1 MPEKR
6 GRPWEYVSSFSTAR
20 EIFFYQFFQKGF
32 AMKRRLWV
40 LTASVRGKLA
50 VGPWIVLSLSASLF
64 GQGQATLR
72 GQITDQTGGVV
83 SGAKVTLQSATGL
96 VKTAIATKDGS
107 YSFADLPRGDYTVEA
122 SAPDLALAEPVTVSI
137 NSGVQTLNLQ
147 LSVAAVKEEV
157 SVQGDS
163 APAVNTDAA
172 SNASATVLRGTDLD
186 ALSDNPDDLAA
197 DLQALAGPAAGP
209 NGGAIFIDGFSGGDL
224 PPKNAIR
231 EIRINQNP
239 FSPEYDK
246 LGFGRIEIFT
256 KPGTDK
262 FRGSVGYNFANDFW
276 NSRNPYAAQ
285 KAPFH
290 LNELSSTLS
299 GPINKRASF
308 NLNLIR
314 EWVDNG
320 NVINVV
326 TLDPQTL
333 VAGPFTDTFV
343 SSLRR
348 TGVTPRLDYQ
358 LNSNNSLTIRYSFYR
373 NDVQNAGVGS
383 LNLISRGYHNLLNSE
398 TVQLTETAVLST
410 TVINETRFQYYRPTI
425 LSESNTPGFALQ
437 VLGAFNGGGAQVGH
451 TTDLQNTYEFQ
462 NYTSVIRGVHS
473 WRFGVRLRGA
483 TEANSSPQNFGG
495 TFTFSGGLAP
505 ELDANNMPV
514 LNPSGQPVLV
524 DINSIESYRRTLL
537 FQQMGLPASQIR
549 QLGGGAS
556 QFTINAGNPVVA
568 AGQFDMGAFAGDDWR
583 VRRNVTLNLGLRY
596 ETQTNIHDWRDF
608 APRIGV
614 AWAPSGGSAKS
625 QPKSVIRAGFGIFY
639 DRFGLANI
647 LTAERYNGILQQQ
660 YIIAN
665 PDFFPTVPAVAAL
678 SGPVP
683 ASTIQE
689 ISPTLRAPYLMQ
701 SAVALE
707 RQMPLN
713 TTIAITY
720 ANSHGLHLLRSED
733 INAPLPG
740 TFTPAVPG
748 SGVFPLGRPG
758 QVLVMESDGLYNQN
772 QLVLNVNSKVNKDIS
787 LTGSYMYSRAM
798 SNTDGLG
805 TFPANPYSMAG
816 EYGPAATDIRH
827 RFSLAGTV
835 TVKWGIR
842 FNPLLIANTGPP
854 FDITAGQD
862 LYGDGLF
869 NGRPGIAI
877 DPSKAGLIA
886 TKYGLLDP
894 NPTPGE
900 VQLSRNLGRGPG
912 QILLNMRVGRTFAF
926 GSERQA
932 GSASTAGS
940 PPGGGPPGGGR
951 GVPSGP
957 FSMGGSQGG
966 GASAPNRRYS
976 LTISMQIRNLTN
988 HNNPGPIFGD
998 ITSPLFGRANQP
1010 AGSGGLFTE
1019 SANNRRLEL
1028 QTRFTF

>member
-1 MPEKR
+1 
-6 GRPWEYVSSFSTAR
+6 
-20 EIFFYQFFQKGF
+20 
-32 AMKRRLWV
+32 MKRILWI
-40 LTASVRGKLA
+40 LTTSVREKLA
-50 VGPWIVLSLSASLF
+50 VGLLMMFSLSAPLL
-64 GQGQATLR
+64 GQNQATLR
-72 GQITDQTGGVV
+72 GQITDQTGAVV
-83 SGAKVTLQSATGL
+83 SGAKVTLQDAAGL
-96 VKTAIATKDGS
+96 VKTAIVAKDGS
-107 YSFADLPRGDYTVEA
+107 YSFADLPLGDYILQA
-122 SAPDLALAEPVTVSI
+122 SAPDLALPEPVTVTVKP
-137 NSGVQTLNLQ
+137 GVLTLNLQ
-147 LSVAAVKEEV
+147 LKVIAVREEV
-157 SVQGDS
+157 SVQEDS
-163 APAVNTDAA
+163 APAVSVDAA

-186 ALSDNPDDLAA
+186 ALSDNPDDLAT

-209 NGGAIFIDGFSGGDL
+209 NGGSIFIDGFSGGDL
-224 PPKNAIR
+224 PAKNSIR

-262 FRGSVGYNFANDFW
+262 FRGSIGYNFANDFW

-290 LNELSSTLS
+290 LNELSGTLS
-299 GPINKRASF
+299 GPVNKRASF

-320 NVINVV
+320 NVINAV

-358 LNSNNSLTIRYSFYR
+358 LNSNNTLTIRYSFYR

-383 LNLISRGYHNLLNSE
+383 LNLVSRGYHSLLNSE

-437 VLGAFNGGGAQVGH
+437 VLGAFDGGGAQLGH

-462 NYTSVIRGVHS
+462 NYTSVIRGIHS

-505 ELDANNMPV
+505 ELDANNIPV
-514 LNPSGQPVLV
+514 LNASGQPVLV
-524 DINSIESYRRTLL
+524 DITSIESYRRTLL
-537 FQQMGLPASQIR
+537 FQQIGTPASQIR

-556 QFTINAGNPVVA
+556 QFTINAGNPLVA
-568 AGQFDMGAFAGDDWR
+568 VGQFDMGAFVGDDWKL
-583 VRRNVTLNLGLRY
+583 RRNLTLNLGLRY
-596 ETQTNIHDWRDF
+596 ELQTNIHDLRDF

-614 AWAPSGGSAKS
+614 AWAPGGASAKS
-625 QPKSVIRAGFGIFY
+625 RPKSVIRAGFGMFY
-639 DRFGLANI
+639 DRFSLANI
-647 LTAERYNGILQQQ
+647 LTAERYNGMVQEQ

-665 PDFFPTVPAVAAL
+665 PDFFPTVPAITAL
-678 SGPVP
+678 PGPVP
-683 ASTIQE
+683 PSTIQE
-689 ISPTLRAPYLMQ
+689 VSPTLRAPYLMQ
-701 SAVALE
+701 SAVAFE

-720 ANSHGLHLLRSED
+720 ANSHGLHQLRSVD
-733 INAPLPG
+733 VNAPLPG
-740 TFTPAVPG
+740 TFIPGVPD
-748 SGVFPLGRPG
+748 SGVFPLGSPG
-758 QVLVMESDGLYNQN
+758 QVLVMEAEGLYNQN
-772 QLVLNVNSKVNKDIS
+772 QLILNVNSKVNKDIS
-787 LTGSYMYSRAM
+787 LSGSYMYSRAM

-805 TFPANPYSMAG
+805 TFPANPYSMSG

-862 LYGDGLF
+862 LYGDDLF

-877 DPSKAGLIA
+877 DPSKAGLVP

-894 NPTPGE
+894 NPTQGE
-900 VQLSRNLGRGPG
+900 VLLSRNFGRGPD
-912 QILLNMRVGRTFAF
+912 QIMLNMRMGRTFAF
-926 GSERQA
+926 GSERA
-932 GSASTAGS
+932 DGSASS
-940 PPGGGPPGGGR
+940 GGGPPGGGPSGR

-957 FSMGGSQGG
+957 FSTGGGSQGG
-966 GASAPNRRYS
+966 GASPANRRYS

-988 HNNPGPIFGD
+988 HNNPGPIFGN
-998 ITSPLFGRANQP
+998 IASPLFGRANQP
-1010 AGSGGLFTE
+1010 AGSAGLFTE
-1019 SANNRRLEL
+1019 SANNRRFEL
-1028 QTRFTF
+1028 QTRFNF